1 MWDDVAKRLADSIQ
15 DNHAI
20 VYMDFTVDVE
30 RLVKGLKKAGLND
43 VRAYYGTMPTETK
56 TNIDS
61 EFRNREF
68 QVLVATEA
76 YEVGTHN
83 PTLMSFSELDA

>member
-15 DNHAI
+15 DDYAI

-56 TNIDS
+56 TKVDS

-76 YEVGTHN
+76 YEVGTTT
-83 PTLMSFSELDA
+83 PR